1 MIKAF
6 PQIIY
11 ESYELRSTSKKSS
24 IENIA
29 GFIKQITKIKITH
42 DFKLP
47 ILIVGCIYYI
57 IL

>member
-6 PQIIY
+6 PQIMY
-11 ESYELRSTSKKSS
+11 ESYELLSTSKKSS

-29 GFIKQITKIKITH
+29 GFSKQITKIKTTH
-42 DFKLP
+42 DLKIP
-47 ILIVGCIYYI
+47 ILVVDRIYYI

>member
-29 GFIKQITKIKITH
+29 GFIRHITKIKITH
-42 DFKLP
+42 LVKVP
-47 ILIVGCIYYI
+47 ILLLSVYI
-57 IL
+57 I

>member
-29 GFIKQITKIKITH
+29 GFIKQITKNNESINKSTNQ
-42 DFKLP
+42 
-47 ILIVGCIYYI
+47 
-57 IL
+57 